1 MKIEHIAL
9 YTFEMEKLK
18 MKLAVSDPVLY
29 EKVTY
34 GNMRDLIAE
43 RGLEL

>member
-1 MKIEHIAL
+1 MGTDVPFYH
-9 YTFEMEKLK
+9 FEMEKLK
-18 MKLAVSDPVLY
+18 MKLAVSDPVIF